1 MTFFSMN
8 QWRNITGYSISCQR
22 LRKAGAKK
30 AKKSNIHNCLR
41 IQLLALQD
49 KSRRNMRKLLS
60 LILLS
65 LCLTGL
71 AAKVSL
77 KAYTRMDVDKRYDS
91 LAPSNMSKIMQ
102 SYKVRLDQVVN
113 RPIGTSALYM
123 ESKAPESLLSNFL
136 ADQLCLKAAEFSPE
150 GVDLSIINLGG
161 IRAPLPAGPI
171 TVGDI
176 YKIMPFENEM
186 VVLELKA
193 ADLLTI
199 LKKIVEDGGAGISN
213 VRIEVENGQIS
224 SLMIGGKPFD
234 ETRTYRVATMDY
246 LADGNG
252 GMGGFKNSIKR
263 IDTHVKL
270 RDAYISQIE
279 KLTAQGKAAT
289 SALDGRIRYTFK

>member
-1 MTFFSMN
+1 M
-8 QWRNITGYSISCQR
+8 
-22 LRKAGAKK
+22 RKY
-30 AKKSNIHNCLR
+30 
-41 IQLLALQD
+41 LALIVL
-49 KSRRNMRKLLS
+49 LLS
-60 LILLS
+60 L
-65 LCLTGL
+65 TGL
-71 AAKVSL
+71 SAKVTM
-77 KAYTRMDVDKRYDS
+77 KDYTRMEVDKRYDS
-91 LAPSNMSKIMQ
+91 LAPTAMSKMMQ

-136 ADQLCLKAAEFSPE
+136 ADQLWLKAAEFCPE

-161 IRAPLPAGPI
+161 IRAPMPSGPL

-176 YKIMPFENEM
+176 YRIMPFENEL

-199 LKKIVEDGGAGISN
+199 LTKIAGDGGEGVSN
-213 VRIEVENGQIS
+213 VQIDVQNGKIA

-234 ETRTYRVATMDY
+234 EMRTYWIATMDY
-246 LADGNG
+246 LADGNS
-252 GMGGFKNSIKR
+252 GMAAFKNAVKR
-263 IDTHVKL
+263 IDTHVKM

-279 KLTAQGKAAT
+279 KLTAQGKVVT

>member
-30 AKKSNIHNCLR
+30 AKKYNIRNCLR

-49 KSRRNMRKLLS
+49 KILKMMRKYLALIVLL
-60 LILLS
+60 

-71 AAKVSL
+71 SAKVTM
-77 KAYTRMDVDKRYDS
+77 KAYTRMEVDKRYDS
-91 LAPSNMSKIMQ
+91 LAPSAMSKIMLA
-102 SYKVRLDQVVN
+102 YKIRLDQVVN
-113 RPIGTSALYM
+113 RPIGTSALFM

-136 ADQLCLKAAEFSPE
+136 ADQLWLKAAEFCPE

-161 IRAPLPAGPI
+161 IRAPMPAGPL

-176 YKIMPFENEM
+176 YRIMPFENEM

-193 ADLLTI
+193 VDLLAI
-199 LKKIVEDGGAGISN
+199 LTKIAGDGGEGVSN
-213 VRIEVENGQIS
+213 IRMEVQDGKIA
-224 SLMIGGKPFD
+224 SLFIGGKPFD
-234 ETRTYRVATMDY
+234 ETRTYWVATMDY
-246 LADGNG
+246 LADGNS
-252 GMGGFKNSIKR
+252 GMTPFKNAVKR
-263 IDTHVKL
+263 TDTHLKM

-279 KLTAQGKAAT
+279 KLTAQGKAVT
-289 SALDGRIRYTFK
+289 SELDGRIRYTFK